1 MILILIFSAVL
12 EEAVMATKRE
22 QHTWF
27 DLEHKLA
34 PEVFRAP
41 KTCGDPN
48 GMGAWPGV
56 DSRII
61 SYLEHSTLGKPWM
74 NHLALIALVLTAR
87 RRDASTILGILSEL
101 NRRFKILFPA
111 LHLSVMVEWKPETH

>member
-1 MILILIFSAVL
+1 MQPVMLRSRIPSIREWTRCSRRAWRNGSGTSHRPNKKTHQLKQRRGSWHPRSPVILILIFSAAL
-12 EEAVMATKRE
+12 EEAVVATKRE

-41 KTCGDPN
+41 KTCGDPD

-61 SYLEHSTLGKPWM
+61 SYLE
-74 NHLALIALVLTAR
+74 
-87 RRDASTILGILSEL
+87 
-101 NRRFKILFPA
+101 
-111 LHLSVMVEWKPETH
+111 